1 MAPTRGIVRGLGL
14 AIVAIAFVGF
24 VSILTDGGDDL
35 PPAGAR
41 VTVDGRATVVHAD
54 GSTEALSTGDVV
66 RAGEEVRAETGT
78 VVLELAAGGV
88 LEGRGGTGD
97 ADGTRIVVD
106 ERPELVAGELLVQ
119 GDEGVGIEAAG
130 TDFDLAGDAAA
141 ARLGRGLSVTAAA
154 YRGALEIDSAGQ
166 ERTVPALRQ
175 LGIATLGRPP
185 RAPEPL
191 QLRESDPWD
200 RRFLGAAI
208 DLTQRL
214 DAVSRVFTVEAPAGS
229 ARNPAVYEAVLPAL
243 SDEPAFDVLLQQE
256 PERPAGEVLVGAA
269 VVTLARGGSF
279 ADRWDEVFEF
289 RDAGADWGLVA
300 LDQRVH
306 DDVLR
311 AIESGLDDG
320 DGSELAT
327 PVTVPVNGTPTT
339 SGGGDGSDDGVSPT
353 LPPGLPPTTPTTPPP
368 APAPVPTP
376 PTVPPPTVPI
386 VPLPPLPTLPPPP
399 TNGADDGI
407 VPDTGVPLLDDLVDP
422 VDELLGGL
430 LGG

>member
-14 AIVAIAFVGF
+14 AIVAIVFVGL
-24 VSILTDGGDDL
+24 VSVFTDGGGDL

-41 VTVDGRATVVHAD
+41 VTVAGRATVVHLD
-54 GSTEALSTGDVV
+54 GSTETLSTGDVV
-66 RAGEEVRAETGT
+66 RAGEEVRAQTGT
-78 VVLELAAGGV
+78 VLLELAAGGV

-97 ADGTRIVVD
+97 ADATRVVVD

-119 GDEGVGIEAAG
+119 GDQGVAIEAAG
-130 TDFDLAGDAAA
+130 TDFDLAGDDAA
-141 ARLGRGLSVTAAA
+141 ARLERGLSVTAAA

-185 RAPEPL
+185 RTPEPL
-191 QLRESDPWD
+191 QVRESDPWD

-214 DAVSRVFTVEAPAGS
+214 DAVSRVFTVEAPANS
-229 ARNPAVYEAVLPAL
+229 ARNPGVYETVLPAL
-243 SDEPAFDVLLQQE
+243 LDEPAFATLLQQE

-269 VVTLARGGSF
+269 IAALASGGPF
-279 ADRWDEVFEF
+279 ADRWDDVFSF
-289 RDAGADWGLVA
+289 RDAGAEWGLVA

-311 AIESGLDDG
+311 AIESGLDDD

-327 PVTVPVNGTPTT
+327 PVTVPVDGTPAAT
-339 SGGGDGSDDGVSPT
+339 GDTDDDDSPT
-353 LPPGLPPTTPTTPPP
+353 LPVELPPTTPTTAPDAPP
-368 APAPVPTP
+368 APGPTP
-376 PTVPPPTVPI
+376 LPLPAPPTIPI
-386 VPLPPLPTLPPPP
+386 VPLPPLPGLPPT

-407 VPDTGVPLLDDLVDP
+407 VPPTGVPLLDGLIDP
-422 VDELLGGL
+422 IDQLLGGL